1 MRLLLFCEQTGAR
14 LDPKQS
20 AAVCAAA
27 HHCKSLTN
35 CPLIP
40 KPQET
45 NHKASSFQPINTS
58 S

>member
-20 AAVCAAA
+20 AAVCAAQNR
-27 HHCKSLTN
+27 CDSFTN
-35 CPLIP
+35 CPLIS
-40 KPQET
+40 KPLEL
-45 NHKASSFQPINTS
+45 NHKASSLQPTNTS